1 MAYRETSRVYHDDD
15 DFYDE
20 DAYRTTTVRRYKVTP
35 SRVGRVDAD
44 DDNRRSHYSYYPARN
59 SGDLLPL
66 DTRDRDRAYAPDRPR
81 SAFEPRD
88 DLDRFRDRDRDSF
101 RDGRTVVYEREREV
115 ERERD
120 PHSARD
126 WDRRSH
132 APWDNQDAE
141 TEVRV
146 DKRVERR
153 DDGEIKVE
161 RRIEERREDQTGH
174 GGPEIERYRK
184 ETEYYAPL
192 SPPPVPQAPVVI
204 QRPAPEPQKIIVQE
218 APPPAPVILQQRE
231 SPGVMVVREREQ
243 PREIA
248 RREPR
253 DDEYY
258 YRRETRDLGPYRRD
272 EREYAM
278 ERRDHRDRE
287 YDRGYG
293 SGDEEYWVRRKTI
306 IKERSPSPDTHRRH
320 LAGGALAGAGVAALL
335 ASRRDDH
342 GEIAPN
348 RGRKVL
354 AGAALGGLGTEVF
367 KRARSAYDERYG
379 DNRSRSRHRHEDR
392 YDPRYDDPRYDD
404 RRYDDRRYDDR
415 YRSRSRSSS
424 RSKIKTGLGVAA
436 AALAIAG
443 AAKYYQNQKIDKEEA
458 SRGRSRTRNR
468 SYSSSR
474 SRSARKKSRSK
485 SVAKAAAA
493 TAAATGLIQH
503 FRNKSGS
510 RSRSRS
516 KSRIRQGAEVV
527 AAGLAG
533 GAASKLWHSRKD
545 KKEAKERELSDEEY
559 EEEQRRRDR
568 AARRRSRSRSQARS
582 LYSEPRTDGPIGLV
596 EYGTDPLPPSQPPYP
611 TNDYGYESA
620 SSQRRRRRSRGRGA
634 DDYSPSGSDTG
645 KKRSR
650 SRIRDMAA
658 AAVGTG
664 AAAIGIKEYKKKK
677 DAEKER
683 EDEAARRARER
694 SLSRDYSRDRS
705 RRRDEGRRRYEEE
718 SNPNPHYDDYSRPP
732 SPPHASGGAYYPTP
746 TGSGFSQNQSVND
759 PYPPYS
765 PHAYTGFPPPQPGGP
780 PTASG
785 AAGGF
790 PTPTPGG
797 PPLSYQ
803 GGPPPIG
810 GGPPPAGGRLGP
822 DHVSDDTF
830 HTTTPKDSVSR
841 NAAPPIATREDGLRG
856 QSPRRR
862 ERRSASI
869 SSSPE
874 AMRSADAM
882 SMGASTSATKS
893 VTWGPLSPKSSFTLE
908 RHRQVHEQQLEE
920 STTDSVEEG
929 FEPPVLSEAQLAA
942 LRPVPLRRRSSDPT
956 PNRPIARRG
965 RTSEVDNDVEDLPDR
980 FDDHGRPLDG
990 RGLTSRGPR
999 YQSGSFEYRPRNDD
1013 QGKWN
1018 VNGSWAATGTDN
1030 EVVHRLMGDVE
1041 GLVSGRKNWGDVLQ
1055 DLVKGLQSGGG
1066 DDVLDDRQ
1074 RRSRRHTKRRGLD
1087 YD

>member
-443 AAKYYQNQKIDKEEA
+443 AAN
-458 SRGRSRTRNR
+458 
-468 SYSSSR
+468 
-474 SRSARKKSRSK
+474 K

-759 PYPPYS
+759 PWFEG
-765 PHAYTGFPPPQPGGP
+765 AV
-780 PTASG
+780 AS
-785 AAGGF
+785 
-790 PTPTPGG
+790 
-797 PPLSYQ
+797 
-803 GGPPPIG
+803 
-810 GGPPPAGGRLGP
+810 
-822 DHVSDDTF
+822 
-830 HTTTPKDSVSR
+830 
-841 NAAPPIATREDGLRG
+841 ATRKTVGVNFIVPGSDEVCGRNVYGCVHICYEIL
-856 QSPRRR
+856 
-862 ERRSASI
+862 
-869 SSSPE
+869 
-874 AMRSADAM
+874 
-882 SMGASTSATKS
+882 
-893 VTWGPLSPKSSFTLE
+893 
-908 RHRQVHEQQLEE
+908 HEQQLEE

-965 RTSEVDNDVEDLPDR
+965 RTSEVDHDVEDLPDR